1 MDNRIVND
9 IIIENNHVRLVIAPD
24 CTAKSLIY
32 KATGEELL
40 VPEEEIALFS
50 VSQARPHN
58 NEVKL
63 AHMNKYTTYQANRIH
78 QEDGKLI
85 VGFEEIPYEAVVSY
99 QAADNYITFT
109 LDRFFVGERDYAD
122 VYRSSLPAV
131 AFRLLQL
138 PLRHR
143 EKFGEWLNIVSDDQV
158 SACVI
163 APMVETMVDSER
175 RAKCRILYAEAK
187 NEVRLFGTT
196 AALMVCPSKDF
207 MDIMDAFEQDFD
219 LPRGVASRRDE
230 RTYQSIFRV
239 PFLTPENADTY
250 IACAKAGGFKNM
262 MIYYY
267 SMFKE
272 EPPYTYCG
280 DYDYLDS
287 YPNGDEDLKAIL
299 DKIKAAGIN
308 PGFHFLHTFAGIKS
322 RYVTPVPDHRLLLA
336 KHFTLARPITESDTT
351 IYVEENPATCPTS
364 EKYRVLRF
372 GKEMI
377 AYERFSTEKP
387 WRFEGC
393 TRGFYD
399 TTAYAQ
405 EAGLIGGL
413 VDFATSSASAI
424 MVDQESD
431 LQEEI
436 ADKLAHIYN
445 LGFTFNYFDGAEGV
459 NQPFAYYVPK
469 AQMKIYERL
478 HEAPIFNEGA
488 AKSHFSWH
496 IISGG
501 NAFDFFPNPVF
512 KEKLVEFP
520 FREAKQL
527 QADHTR
533 VNFGWWNYN
542 AEVQP
547 DMYEFGTSRAA
558 AWNCPITVT
567 VAKTELLTQNPRTKD
582 NFEVLR
588 RWEDVRA
595 KKWLTDAQKEALRD
609 PKQEHTLLINEQGEY
624 ELVPYDLIECGAEGV
639 RAFCFERKG
648 KSYVTFW
655 HTTGKGKMQIN
666 LPADAVYE
674 QDLGKNSVV
683 LPAGAN
689 ALEVAD
695 KCYIS
700 ANVSKETLCKAF
712 AEAVSL

>member
-1 MDNRIVND
+1 MD
-9 IIIENNHVRLVIAPD
+9 IIIENKYAKLVIGEN
-24 CTAKSLIY
+24 CLAKSLIY

-63 AHMNKYTTYQANRIH
+63 AHMNKYTTYQADRIR
-78 QEDGKLI
+78 QENGKLI
-85 VGFEEIPYEAVVSY
+85 VGFEEIPYEAVVSFRV
-99 QAADNYITFT
+99 ADSYITFT
-109 LDRFFVGERDYAD
+109 LDRFFVGEQDYND
-122 VYRSSLPAV
+122 VYRSSSPAV

-138 PLRHR
+138 PLMHR
-143 EKFGEWLNIVSDDQV
+143 EKFGEWLNIVSDEEV

-163 APMVETMVDSER
+163 APMVETLVDSEK

-187 NEVRLFGTT
+187 NEIKLFGTT

-207 MDIMDAFEQDFD
+207 LDCMDVFEQDFD

-239 PFLTPENADTY
+239 PFLTPENADSY
-250 IACAKAGGFKNM
+250 IACAKAGGFRNM

-267 SMFKE
+267 SMFRE
-272 EPPYTYCG
+272 DPPYNHCG

-287 YPNGDEDLKAIL
+287 YPNGDEDLKDIL
-299 DKIKAAGIN
+299 EKIKAAGIN

-322 RYVTPVPDHRLLLA
+322 RYVTPVPDHRLLLS

-351 IYVEENPATCPTS
+351 IYVEENPAVCPTN

-399 TTAYAQ
+399 TTASEK

-413 VDFATSSASAI
+413 VDFATSNATAI

-431 LQEEI
+431 LQDEI

-445 LGFTFNYFDGAEGV
+445 LGFTFNYFDGAEGT
-459 NQPFAYYVPK
+459 NQPFAYYIPK
-469 AQMKIYERL
+469 AQMKIYDRL
-478 HEAPIFNEGA
+478 HQAPIFNEGA

-542 AEVQP
+542 PEIQP

-567 VAKTELLTQNPRTKD
+567 VAKTELLTQNPRTED

-595 KKWLTDAQKEALRD
+595 KKWLTEEQKEALRD

-624 ELVPYDLIECGAEGV
+624 ELVPYEQIQCGDENV
-639 RAFCFERKG
+639 SAFWFERKG
-648 KSYVTFW
+648 KSYVTCW
-655 HTTGKGKMQIN
+655 HKTGKGILKLHLN
-666 LPADAVYE
+666 APSVYE
-674 QDLGKNSVV
+674 TDLGKNAVSYAPGAIS
-683 LPAGAN
+683 LPVEG
-689 ALEVAD
+689 
-695 KCYIS
+695 KHYFS
-700 ANVSKETLCKAF
+700 ANISKEEICKAF
-712 AEAVSL
+712 AEAVCAD

>member
-1 MDNRIVND
+1 MD
-9 IIIENNHVRLVIAPD
+9 IIIENQFTKLVIGSD
-24 CTAKSLIY
+24 CIAKSLVY

-63 AHMNKYTTYQANRIH
+63 AHMNKYTTYQANRIR
-78 QEDGKLI
+78 QEGGKLI
-85 VGFEEIPYEAVVSY
+85 VGFEEIPYEAVVSFRV
-99 QAADNYITFT
+99 ADSYITFT
-109 LDRFFVGERDYAD
+109 LEGFYVDGQDYAQ

-138 PLRHR
+138 PLMHR
-143 EKFGEWLNIVSDDQV
+143 EKFGEWLNIVSDEEV

-163 APMVETMVDSER
+163 APMVETLVDSEK

-187 NEVRLFGTT
+187 NEIKLFGTT
-196 AALMVCPSKDF
+196 AALMVCPSKNF
-207 MDIMDAFEQDFD
+207 MDSMDIFEQDFD

-239 PFLTPENADTY
+239 PFLTPENVDTY
-250 IACAKAGGFKNM
+250 IACAKAGGFRNM

-267 SMFKE
+267 SMFRE
-272 EPPYTYCG
+272 EPPYNYCG

-287 YPNGDEDLKAIL
+287 YPNGDEDLKTIL

-322 RYVTPVPDHRLLLA
+322 RYVTPVPDHRLLLS
-336 KHFTLARPITESDTT
+336 KHFTLARPISESDTT
-351 IYVEENPATCPTS
+351 IYVEETPTACPTA
-364 EKYRVLRF
+364 ENYRVLRF
-372 GKEMI
+372 GKELI

-393 TRGFYD
+393 TRGLWD

-413 VDFATSSASAI
+413 VDFATSNASAL

-431 LQEEI
+431 LQDEI
-436 ADKLAHIYN
+436 VDKLARIYN
-445 LGFTFNYFDGAEGV
+445 LGFTFNYFDGAEGT
-459 NQPFAYYVPK
+459 NRPFEYYVPK
-469 AQMKIYERL
+469 AQMKLYQRL
-478 HEAPIFNEGA
+478 KEAPIFNEGA

-558 AWNCPITVT
+558 AWNCPVTVT
-567 VAKTELLTQNPRTKD
+567 VAKTELLTINARTKD

-595 KKWLTDAQKEALRD
+595 KKWLTEEQKEALRD

-624 ELVPYDLIECGAEGV
+624 ELLPYELIDCGAEGV
-639 RAFCFERKG
+639 RAFYFERKG

-655 HTTGKGKMQIN
+655 HESGKADMELN
-666 LPADAVYE
+666 LPADAILE
-674 QDLGKNSVV
+674 DDLGKNVV
-683 LPAGAN
+683 SLTAGKATVTAEN
-689 ALEVAD
+689 KRYL
-695 KCYIS
+695 S
-700 ANVSKETLCKAF
+700 ANISKEELCKAF
-712 AEAVSL
+712 AEAVKL

>member
-1 MDNRIVND
+1 MD
-9 IIIENNHVRLVIAPD
+9 IIIENKYTKLIIGDNCV
-24 CTAKSLIY
+24 AKSLVY

-63 AHMNKYTTYQANRIH
+63 AHMNKYTTYQADRIR

-85 VGFEEIPYEAVVSY
+85 VGFAEIPYEAVVSFRV
-99 QAADNYITFT
+99 ADPYITFT
-109 LDRFFVGERDYAD
+109 LEHFFVGEEDYND
-122 VYRSSLPAV
+122 VYPSSSPAV

-138 PLRHR
+138 PLKHR
-143 EKFGEWLNIVSDDQV
+143 EKFGEWLNIVSDEEV

-163 APMVETMVDSER
+163 APMLETLVDSEK

-187 NEVRLFGTT
+187 KEIKLYGTT

-207 MDIMDAFEQDFD
+207 LDCMDVFEQDFD

-239 PFLTPENADTY
+239 PFLTPDNADTF
-250 IACAKAGGFKNM
+250 IACAKAGGFRNM

-272 EPPYTYCG
+272 EPPYNYCG

-287 YPNGDEDLKAIL
+287 YPNGDEDLKDIL
-299 DKIKAAGIN
+299 EKVKAAGIN

-322 RYVTPVPDHRLLLA
+322 RYVTPVPDHRLLLS

-351 IYVEENPATCPTS
+351 IYVEENPAVCPTNK
-364 EKYRVLRF
+364 KYRVLRF

-393 TRGFYD
+393 TRGLWG
-399 TTAYAQ
+399 TTASAK

-413 VDFATSSASAI
+413 VDFATSNATAI

-431 LQEEI
+431 LQDEI
-436 ADKLAHIYN
+436 ADKLARIYN
-445 LGFTFNYFDGAEGV
+445 LGFTFNYFDGAEGT

-469 AQMKIYERL
+469 AQMKIYDRL
-478 HEAPIFNEGA
+478 HPAPIFNEGA

-542 AEVQP
+542 PEIQP

-595 KKWLTDAQKEALRD
+595 KKWLTEEQKEALRD

-624 ELVPYDLIECGAEGV
+624 ELVPYEQIECGDENV
-639 RAFCFERKG
+639 SAFWFERKG
-648 KSYVTFW
+648 KSYVTCW
-655 HTTGKGKMQIN
+655 HKTGKSILKLQLN
-666 LPADAVYE
+666 APSVYE
-674 QDLGKNSVV
+674 TDLGKNAVSYAPGAIS
-683 LPAGAN
+683 LP
-689 ALEVAD
+689 VAD
-695 KCYIS
+695 KHYFS
-700 ANVSKETLCKAF
+700 ANISKEEMCKAF
-712 AEAVSL
+712 AEAVCAE